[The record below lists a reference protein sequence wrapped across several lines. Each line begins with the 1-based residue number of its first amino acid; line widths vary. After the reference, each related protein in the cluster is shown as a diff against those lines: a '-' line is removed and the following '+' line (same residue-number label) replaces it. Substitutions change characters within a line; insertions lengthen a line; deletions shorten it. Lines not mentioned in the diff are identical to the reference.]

1 FFLSTSR
8 FSPSTFAKIYET
20 KAPKGVR
27 TVNKEPITT
36 ITVHFE
42 MNCNTSLQVFDIN
55 GRLID
60 TLFDGEIKSGTR
72 EFHWNGN
79 NQPSGVYFIKL
90 SSSDYNQ
97 TRKMVLLK

>member
-1 FFLSTSR
+1 MPKAQLNSYFRGLICMAI
-8 FSPSTFAKIYET
+8 SPLLMSSLMA
-20 KAPKGVR
+20 GH
-27 TVNKEPITT
+27 PIT
-36 ITVHFE
+36 
-42 MNCNTSLQVFDIN
+42 
-55 GRLID
+55 ID
-60 TLFDGEIKSGTR
+60 GKIESGTR